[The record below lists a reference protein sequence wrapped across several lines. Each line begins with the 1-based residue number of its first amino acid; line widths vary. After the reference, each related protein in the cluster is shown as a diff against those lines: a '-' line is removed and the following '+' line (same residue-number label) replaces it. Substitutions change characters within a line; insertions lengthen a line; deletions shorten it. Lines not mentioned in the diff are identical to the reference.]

1 MPHADPDSDS
11 NSDCKPKGYIVLC
24 RTFHTAQSQIQN
36 SSQLEGTGIE
46 LELGSVGVIK
56 PQYLKGQ
63 SVHSVHTM

>member
-1 MPHADPDSDS
+1 MYLAYSHLCPNDLFTMPHADPDSDS

-46 LELGSVGVIK
+46 LELGSVV
-56 PQYLKGQ
+56 
-63 SVHSVHTM
+63 